1 MSENPQQYG
10 QQPYGQPQQG
20 SPQQGFGQQQGGY
33 PQQPQGQP
41 GYGQQGYGQPQGQQ
55 QYGQQQNYGQGGFQQ
70 GGYGQPGALP
80 SSVNIA
86 SILFFVS
93 GGLTLLGGLLLLAA
107 ASLGAFFGI
116 LAVLYLVLG
125 AFEIFLGLQLRK
137 LVPWSRTAAIV
148 LSAVSIV
155 ISLALITQGGSAI
168 LGLILPAVII
178 YLMYRPDTLSRFP
191 QSTNPLGI

>member
-20 SPQQGFGQQQGGY
+20 
-33 PQQPQGQP
+33 QPQ
-41 GYGQQGYGQPQGQQ
+41 QQGYGQD
-55 QYGQQQNYGQGGFQQ
+55 YGQPQQGYGQQNYGQQNYGQPGGFQQ

-93 GGLTLLGGLLLLAA
+93 GGLTLLGGLLLLAV
-107 ASLGAFFGI
+107 ASLGAFFGL
-116 LAVLYLVLG
+116 LAVLYLALG
-125 AFEIFLGLQLRK
+125 AFEIYLGLQLRK

-148 LSAVSIV
+148 LSAVSILLSIV
-155 ISLALITQGGSAI
+155 LITQGGGAI
-168 LGLILPAVII
+168 LGLIIPAVII
-178 YLMYRPDTLSRFP
+178 YLMYRPDTVSRFP
-191 QSTNPLGI
+191 QSTLPLGI